1 MLRLGK
7 LELST
12 NLLLSPISRYCDLSF
27 RLVVRPLG
35 GLGLAS
41 TDLINP
47 RGLLDGTKRTMGLV
61 ATDPADT
68 PLCIQLYGHEP
79 EPLAEAAK
87 RCVQIGADVVDVNM
101 GCPMQ
106 KICRRG
112 AGANLLK
119 HPDKAARIAERVV
132 EAVEVP
138 VTVKMRL
145 GWDDRRIVAPALARS
160 LEQAGVAAITVHGR
174 TAEQRFKD
182 TCRVDEIARV
192 VEAVDSIPIIGNGDV
207 NRPQDAE
214 AMIEQTGCAGV
225 MIGRAALKDPWIF
238 RDTHAYLTT
247 GTIPAPPTLEE
258 RIDLMNRHFALL
270 LKLHGEHK
278 ACSSFRQR
286 ITWYA
291 KRFPP
296 CAPFKEKIR
305 QLSSADEYRQIVSE
319 FPGSWD

>member
-1 MLRLGK
+1 MLRLGN

-12 NLLLSPISRYCDLSF
+12 NLLLSPIAGYCDLSF

-47 RGLLDGTKRTMGLV
+47 RGLLDQTEKTMELV
-61 ATDPADT
+61 ATDPADK

-79 EPLAEAAK
+79 AYVAQAAE
-87 RCVQIGADVVDVNM
+87 RCVEIGADVVDINM
-101 GCPMQ
+101 GCPTW
-106 KICRRG
+106 KVCRRG

-119 HPDKAARIAERVV
+119 HPDKAVKIAERVV
-132 EAVEVP
+132 RSVDVP

-160 LEQAGVAAITVHGR
+160 LEQVGVTAVTVHGR
-174 TAEQRFKD
+174 TAEQRFKGK
-182 TCRVDEIARV
+182 CRVDEIARV
-192 VEAVDSIPIIGNGDV
+192 VAAVDSIPVIGNGDV
-207 NRPQDAE
+207 NSPQDAA
-214 AMIEQTGCAGV
+214 AMFERTGCAGV

-238 RDTHAYLTT
+238 RDTHTYLTT
-247 GTIPAPPTLEE
+247 GRIPQPPTLQE
-258 RIDLMNRHFALL
+258 RLALMNRHFELL
-270 LKLHGEHK
+270 LKLRGEQK
-278 ACSSFRQR
+278 ACVSFRQR
-286 ITWYA
+286 VTRYA

-296 CAPFKEKIR
+296 CAPFKDR
-305 QLSSADEYRQIVSE
+305 MRRLSSAEEYRQIVSA